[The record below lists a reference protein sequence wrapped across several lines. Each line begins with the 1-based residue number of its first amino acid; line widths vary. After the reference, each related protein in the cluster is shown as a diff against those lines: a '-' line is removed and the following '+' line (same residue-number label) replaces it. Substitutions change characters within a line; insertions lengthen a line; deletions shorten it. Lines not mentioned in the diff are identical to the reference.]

1 MAHSTPVIENL
12 IKYKYSGWEGYCNLH
27 LKKPSDHKII
37 KNFLPK
43 VDCDK
48 FVENIN
54 INNLQEPDIKR
65 RKIGFNG
72 NDSIFRYLNYFDF
85 PRPLKQIYKD
95 IIPDKLI
102 NDSLESWIM
111 YFDTNNFYDLW
122 FAPETC
128 LHYIY
133 SISLLDKQIFEIDYK
148 SITVNKGD
156 LVIFETRIPHE
167 VPLVNKPNMFLN
179 FLLLRNNT

>member
-1 MAHSTPVIENL
+1 
-12 IKYKYSGWEGYCNLH
+12 
-27 LKKPSDHKII
+27 
-37 KNFLPK
+37 
-43 VDCDK
+43 
-48 FVENIN
+48 
-54 INNLQEPDIKR
+54 
-65 RKIGFNG
+65 
-72 NDSIFRYLNYFDF
+72 
-85 PRPLKQIYKD
+85 
-95 IIPDKLI
+95 
-102 NDSLESWIM
+102 M